1 MTWYDKDN
9 YGTTLQAYSLQNIL
23 SKYGE
28 CEIIAY
34 KSKHPGYG
42 FKDIID
48 PFLRNILFWKIYE
61 RTILKLYKKKYEF
74 LERKRK
80 EKMQSFFHRKLR
92 ITNKTFDDNS
102 LQSVNGRYHIVVC
115 GSDQIWNPTR
125 WNKHYFLDFINEN
138 TPKISYA
145 PSFGVT
151 SLLNKKIKKEVQ
163 VLLNRFDFLSV
174 REITGQKI
182 IEKLIGKK
190 IPICLDPTLLQDLSF
205 WNDLSKESDIDL
217 PNEYVFCYLLGR
229 NKKHLKESQKIANT
243 LNLPLIQQAYN
254 ISDYLGKINL
264 IPPSGPEDFLKA
276 IKNSKFVCTDSYHGL
291 IFAIIF
297 KKPFIVFKRFNTRN
311 ISSQNSRVETLL
323 NIIGLKERLRLTGN
337 SSKKELEEV
346 SFIKCE
352 KKLEKMKEKS
362 MEYLKSAIEI
372 SLKEKD
378 KNESME

>member
-34 KSKHPGYG
+34 RSKHPGYG

-48 PFLRNILFWKIYE
+48 PFLRSSLLWKIYE
-61 RTILKLYKKKYEF
+61 RTILKLYKKKYEPF
-74 LERKRK
+74 EKKRK
-80 EKMQSFFHRKLR
+80 EKMQSFFNRKLK
-92 ITNKTFDDNS
+92 ISKEVFEDNN
-102 LQSVNGRYHIVVC
+102 LQSINGRYHLVIC
-115 GSDQIWNPTR
+115 GSDQIWNPTK

-145 PSFGVT
+145 PSFGVS
-151 SLLNKKIKKEVQ
+151 SLSNEKIKKEIQ
-163 VLLNRFDFLSV
+163 IQLSRFDFLSV
-174 REITGQKI
+174 REIAGQKI
-182 IEKLIGKK
+182 IEKLIGEKV
-190 IPICLDPTLLQDLSF
+190 PVCLDPTLLQELNF
-205 WNDLSKESDIDL
+205 WDNLSKESSINL

-276 IKNSKFVCTDSYHGL
+276 IRNSKFVCTDSYHGL

-297 KKPFIVFKRFNTRN
+297 KKPFVVFKRFNTKN

-323 NIIGLKERLRLTGN
+323 SIVGLEQRLKLNGN
-337 SSKKELEEV
+337 SSKKELEEI
-346 SFIKCE
+346 SFINCE
-352 KKLEKMKEKS
+352 NRLEKIKEKS

-372 SLKEKD
+372 SLEKKD
-378 KNESME
+378 EYESMA